1 MEGPEKDMDTDA
13 GLQPSTRHA
22 LDDRRFDGEPPMIRI
37 DGITKT
43 FKRRSG
49 GGETKPVDNISL
61 EVRRGEM
68 VVLLGPSGCGKTT
81 LLRCVAGLE
90 KPDSGAIHIQG
101 RTVWDPA
108 RATFVPPNKRSV
120 SMIFQSYALWPH
132 MTVFGNVA
140 YPLRARRLPAQQIRD
155 RVTSTLNRVGL
166 DGLENQYPAQLSGGQ
181 QQRVALARALVSGAE
196 VMLFDEPL
204 SNVDARVRD
213 QLRAELVEMRRD
225 LGLTGLYVTHD
236 QHEALELGDRVVV
249 LDRGR
254 IEQIATPVEVY
265 SAPRSRYVAE
275 FVGAAN
281 VFPFTVEK
289 AGSGSLR
296 GETPLGP
303 MTTDAPGP
311 DWRGDELVSGVEVYA
326 MARPENCEVS
336 ALPQE
341 GPNVWEGKVAR
352 IDFAGSH
359 VQCVIDVGASTVRAW
374 VPRETPISEGQ
385 AVWVRIDTSHLRVLP
400 STYSISHQS

>member
-1 MEGPEKDMDTDA
+1 
-13 GLQPSTRHA
+13 
-22 LDDRRFDGEPPMIRI
+22 MIRI
-37 DGITKT
+37 DGISKT

-49 GGETKPVDNISL
+49 AGETKPVDDISL

-90 KPDSGAIHIQG
+90 RPDSGRIRIQG
-101 RTVWDPA
+101 RTVWDA
-108 RATFVPPNKRSV
+108 SHDVFIPPNKRSV

-140 YPLRARRLPAQQIRD
+140 YPLRARHRPGGEISERVAQ
-155 RVTSTLNRVGL
+155 TLERVGL
-166 DGLENQYPAQLSGGQ
+166 GGLENQYPAQLSGGQ

-196 VMLFDEPL
+196 VILFDEPL

-254 IEQIATPVEVY
+254 IEQVAGPEEIY
-265 SAPRSRYVAE
+265 SAPKSRYVAE

-281 VFPFTVEK
+281 VFPLRVTS
-289 AGSGSLR
+289 AGEDALR
-296 GETPLGP
+296 GKTPF
-303 MTTDAPGP
+303 
-311 DWRGDELVSGVEVYA
+311 GDVLAKSTSAEIRNDDLAIGAELYV
-326 MARPENCEVS
+326 MARPEDCEVS
-336 ALPQE
+336 LASVG
-341 GPNVWEGKVAR
+341 GPNEWSGTVSR
-352 IDFAGSH
+352 LDFAGSH
-359 VQCVIDVGASTVRAW
+359 VQCVVEIGDVTLRAW
-374 VPRETPISEGQ
+374 MPRKTPISEGQ
-385 AVWVRIDTSHLRVLP
+385 QVWVSIPPESLRALP
-400 STYSISHQS
+400 AMYSISHQS